1 VKLRYANFP
10 AASTFPCVAMER
22 WAKDITARTNG
33 AVNIETFPGGTLL
46 DAKNMV
52 RGVMQGQ
59 ADIGCISVAYHPGA
73 YPFLSV
79 FELPLGFSSAETVS
93 KVMWEL
99 YTKHQPMEVSKVKII
114 ALFSSA
120 PAQIMS
126 ARPVKTPED
135 LKGLVLRASGI
146 LADVAASLGVSPV
159 SMPQSDTPEALQKG
173 VVQGVFSSFDVLKD
187 YNFADSCRYGLI
199 VDMPVY
205 PFMVFMNMKTWD
217 SLPEEVQKAIMDL
230 APEHSAWT
238 GKYVDAHGREALQWS
253 EQTYAFAVTEL
264 DAARKNAL
272 REMARPVIDRWTAT
286 VSAKGIHAGA
296 LLEEV
301 RLAKEKTEN

>member
-1 VKLRYANFP
+1 
-10 AASTFPCVAMER
+10 
-22 WAKDITARTNG
+22 
-33 AVNIETFPGGTLL
+33 
-46 DAKNMV
+46 
-52 RGVMQGQ
+52 
-59 ADIGCISVAYHPGA
+59 
-73 YPFLSV
+73 
-79 FELPLGFSSAETVS
+79 
-93 KVMWEL
+93 
-99 YTKHQPMEVSKVKII
+99 
-114 ALFSSA
+114 
-120 PAQIMS
+120 
-126 ARPVKTPED
+126 
-135 LKGLVLRASGI
+135 
-146 LADVAASLGVSPV
+146 
-159 SMPQSDTPEALQKG
+159 
-173 VVQGVFSSFDVLKD
+173 VQGVFSSFDVLKD

-253 EQTYAFAVTEL
+253 EQTYAFTVTEL

-272 REMARPVIDRWTAT
+272 REMARPVIDRWAVT
-286 VSAKGIHAGA
+286 VTAKGIHAGA